1 LSPAPGDPA
10 PDRHATRG
18 VNRAFLLVRAAWRAA
33 WKVWREIRAW
43 RRIHFTSGGLV
54 FTLGAFSVGFAA
66 MNTGNNL
73 LYLLLGAMLGFIA
86 VSGWLSEQAIRG
98 LVIRRHVPRA
108 VTVGQE
114 LRLGYDVDNTKPRL
128 PSLAVEIVEHGLPGR
143 AFLAHAPARGTG
155 HARSVNAFSRRGVH
169 ELRVVTLATS
179 FPFGM
184 FLKER
189 DLEIPGEVVVWPRA
203 DRPVRAP
210 APAGGRMP
218 RAGTTARGPA
228 GHRGEYRSLRSYR
241 PGDDPRDI
249 HWRSSARLR
258 EPVLREYDRDGAET
272 RWICLDLRA
281 EPGDAAEV
289 AVEVAASLAADA
301 VIQGRSFA
309 LTAGSAMV
317 DPGEGPGQL
326 DRVLDTLARVDFS
339 PRAPLPVPPGDPGS
353 CVLVSVDG
361 APGFGVEVVVGR
373 DAVYQEP
380 LLPGGPGTAGDG
392 DVGGDADTDGEDASA
407 AGPFDPRGAD
417 PFAGRYPGGFKV
429 VAEDDGVPRGEGAA

>member
-1 LSPAPGDPA
+1 LTSALTLA
-10 PDRHATRG
+10 AR
-18 VNRAFLLVRAAWRAA
+18 AWRGARNI
-33 WKVWREIRAW
+33 WLEIRAW

-54 FTLGAFSVGFAA
+54 FTLGAFAVGFAA

-114 LRLGYDVDNTKPRL
+114 LRLTYQVDNTKPRL
-128 PSLAVEIVEHGLPGR
+128 PSLAVEIVEQGLPGR

-155 HARSVNAFSRRGVH
+155 QARSLNAFSRRGVH

-179 FPFGM
+179 FPFGL

-189 DLEIPGEVVVWPRA
+189 DLVIPGEVVVWPRT
-203 DRPVRAP
+203 DRPVRALSP
-210 APAGGRMP
+210 SGGRLP
-218 RAGTTARGPA
+218 RAGIVARGPA
-228 GHRGEYRSLRSYR
+228 GHRGEYRSLRAYR

-258 EPVLREYDRDGAET
+258 EPVLREYERDGAET

-301 VIQGRSFA
+301 VTEGRSFA
-309 LTAGSAMV
+309 LTAGDALV
-317 DPGEGPGQL
+317 DPGEGAGQL
-326 DRVLDTLARVDFS
+326 DRVLDILARVDF
-339 PRAPLPVPPGDPGS
+339 APTAPAPAPPMDPLA
-353 CVLVSVDG
+353 CILVSVDG
-361 APGFGVEVVVGR
+361 ARGFGAAVVVGR
-373 DAVYQEP
+373 DAVYEEP
-380 LLPGGPGTAGDG
+380 LVTRRRYQDPEGDPF
-392 DVGGDADTDGEDASA
+392 DGEA
-407 AGPFDPRGAD
+407 A
-417 PFAGRYPGGFKV
+417 
-429 VAEDDGVPRGEGAA
+429 